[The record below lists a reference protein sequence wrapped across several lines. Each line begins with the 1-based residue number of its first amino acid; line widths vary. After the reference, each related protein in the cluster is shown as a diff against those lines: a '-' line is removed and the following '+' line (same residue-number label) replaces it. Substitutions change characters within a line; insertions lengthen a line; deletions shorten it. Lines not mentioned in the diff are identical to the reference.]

1 MSATVPS
8 ANRSGDLGQYIDQ
21 QLLRARQSLKT
32 TDVLTAAALLG
43 AAVVGYVLLFIVL
56 DQMIPGGLPSGL
68 RWALLIAWIG
78 GVLAWTWWSLILPAW
93 RALNRLYVARE
104 LERAEPGLKS
114 NLLNLVDLQQAG
126 RTVDPAVLRAIERQT
141 ATKLSTLDL
150 QQAID
155 HRPFIRSAYL
165 LVGLLAV
172 LAFYAMLSPKR
183 LGPTLLRMIPFA
195 DVQASTRTQILRV
208 DPGDTQ
214 TISGRPLEVLVDLAG
229 EMPKSATLLFTTDD
243 LQYRDEALELRP
255 ESEQGQ
261 RYRGMLPAE
270 AVRQSL
276 SYTIEAGDSRSRA
289 YRVTVHQ
296 PPSATVEQV
305 VITPPGYTKLE
316 PVTVT
321 GGAITAWEGSD
332 VALHGGVNREVA
344 RAKIELL
351 DEERKATGEELPLT
365 VVEGRKLTANWA
377 MKLRGDGSHAPNYR
391 LQVETEQGETDPAP
405 TVYPLTIRAD
415 KPPEVALLDPTEPQ
429 VVPANA
435 VIPLMIAARD
445 VDFSLTSVQIRVEK
459 SGETIYL
466 ENLFTGEQ
474 REFSKQHDFALE
486 RLGLKAGDQIQLWVE
501 AVDNRQPRA
510 NRTNSPRL
518 AITVQEPV
526 SRQEAGEQLASAKAE
541 QQKRL
546 DEARQEQN
554 ETGEERPPMDAGM
567 PEFPPPANAGEET
580 TPTENP
586 AEKPEEAPEGTSE
599 KEGKNGETGDNQDAG
614 ANAKDGNPKDVGTEG
629 DKGERPLSP
638 AGEDDADV
646 LKFLNE
652 QLNPEKEPPASPDR
666 PSPSEPGAEG
676 NKPKG
681 DSEKNPSSPGA
692 DDMPSPMPS
701 DMPEGDKPP
710 SDKPKDGTTKP
721 MPGEPSETPNSK
733 PNDST
738 AKPPAERPMPSEEP
752 SGDMPPMPGEKDDT
766 PPAPSKDN
774 QRPGDKTPEQN
785 PGKTPEPGPG
795 KTPEPGAGKKPMP
808 EPGDM
813 PPGEKPDGSPDGMPQ
828 ADKPNIPSEPGAKPD
843 PNANG
848 GKPDDATKP
857 DGMNGTGEKGMGT
870 KGSQAQDPNSK
881 SPEQPGAEGEK
892 TPAGPKEDGTD
903 PKPGSNSDKPGT
915 PDGRKPPMSDQPQA
929 KGKQPPQEGSEP
941 TGTTTSRREAMDDQK
956 PTENPTDKGSNKS
969 KPSERPNSE
978 APSGADE
985 ANPREGKA
993 NQKSRKPD
1001 SGETGRSQSASE
1013 GETGSQ
1019 ERGPGDDAGKG
1030 SMKSSD
1036 KKTGSETKGSEDSG
1050 KDGTGQPNEGDKGAD
1065 KDQDKPSSNSED
1077 PSAKSEGGGKGEEGQ
1092 GGGMPKDRSAPK
1104 PGDDGK
1110 KGSSEGEGS
1119 EKGQGGKDGGAKG
1132 EGGKPMPGEAGGDS
1146 PSNEPA
1152 KGEGTSGGTQS
1163 AAPKSGG
1170 QPGASSSGNG
1180 SGAGPAIA
1188 EEARLEHNREAAN
1201 LVLKK
1206 LQDQLERGEVDQSL
1220 LDKLGWTADDMRKF
1234 AERLRNQLDEPLEE
1248 TPIDAARRLQFEE
1261 MLKRLDL
1268 DRRSS
1273 VRRSEEGPSRNVR
1286 QIESR
1291 RLPVPGAYRDQY
1303 EAFSRELSRQAPPA
1317 K

>member
-21 QLLRARQSLKT
+21 QLSRARQSLKT
-32 TDVLTAAALLG
+32 TDVLTAGALLG
-43 AAVVGYVLLFIVL
+43 AAIVGYVLLFIVL

-78 GVLAWTWWSLILPAW
+78 GVLAWTWWTLVLPAW

-126 RTVDPAVLRAIERQT
+126 RAVDPAVLRAIERQ
-141 ATKLSTLDL
+141 AAVKLSTLDL

-276 SYTIEAGDSRSRA
+276 SYTIEAGDSRSRV

-296 PPSATVEQV
+296 PPSATIEQV
-305 VITPPGYTKLE
+305 VITPPAYTKLE

-365 VVEGRKLTANWA
+365 VAEGRKLNANWA

-445 VDFSLTSVQIRVEK
+445 VDFALTSVQIRVEK

-486 RLGLKAGDQIQLWVE
+486 RLGLKAGDQIHLWIE

-526 SRQEAGEQLASAKAE
+526 SRQEAREQLASAKAE

-554 ETGEERPPMDAGM
+554 EPGEERAPMDAGM
-567 PEFPPPANAGEET
+567 PESPPPANAGDDT
-580 TPTENP
+580 TPTESP
-586 AEKPEEAPEGTSE
+586 AEKPDEAPEGTGE
-599 KEGKNGETGDNQDAG
+599 KEGKNGDPGASKDPG
-614 ANAKDGNPKDVGTEG
+614 ANGKDGNRNDGGMEG

-652 QLNPEKEPPASPDR
+652 QLNPEKEPTSSPDR
-666 PSPSEPGAEG
+666 PSSSEPGAEG
-676 NKPKG
+676 TKPKG
-681 DSEKNPSSPGA
+681 DDEKNSSPSGS
-692 DDMPSPMPS
+692 DDMPA
-701 DMPEGDKPP
+701 DKPEGDKPQG
-710 SDKPKDGTTKP
+710 DKTEDGKTSP
-721 MPGEPSETPNSK
+721 MPGERSDSPKSK

-752 SGDMPPMPGEKDDT
+752 TGDKPPMPGEKGDT
-766 PPAPSKDN
+766 PPAPPKDE
-774 QRPGDKTPEQN
+774 QRPGE
-785 PGKTPEPGPG
+785 KTPEPNAG

-808 EPGDM
+808 ESGDM
-813 PPGEKPDGSPDGMPQ
+813 PPGQKPEGTPDGMPQ
-828 ADKPNIPSEPGAKPD
+828 ADKPNSPPEPGAKPD
-843 PNANG
+843 ANANG

-857 DGMNGTGEKGMGT
+857 DGMTGTGEKGMGA
-870 KGSQAQDPNSK
+870 KGNPSDDPNAK
-881 SPEQPGAEGEK
+881 SSEQPGADGEK
-892 TPAGPKEDGTD
+892 TPAGPKENGTD
-903 PKPGSNSDKPGT
+903 PMPGSKADKPGT
-915 PDGRKPPMSDQPQA
+915 PDGRKPPMNDQPPA
-929 KGKQPPQEGSEP
+929 KSQQPPQDGAEP
-941 TGTTTSRREAMDDQK
+941 TGTKTSRQESMDDQK

-985 ANPREGKA
+985 ANPGEGKA
-993 NQKSRKPD
+993 NQKSRKPN

-1019 ERGPGDDAGKG
+1019 ERGPGDDSGKG
-1030 SMKSSD
+1030 SMKSSNE
-1036 KKTGSETKGSEDSG
+1036 KTGSESKGGKDAS
-1050 KDGTGQPNEGDKGAD
+1050 KDGTGEPSTNTEKGAD
-1065 KDQDKPSSNSED
+1065 KGSDKPSSNSD
-1077 PSAKSEGGGKGEEGQ
+1077 DSPGKSEDGAKGEEGK
-1092 GGGMPKDRSAPK
+1092 GGGKPKDGSASK
-1104 PGDDGK
+1104 PADGGK
-1110 KGSSEGEGS
+1110 KGDADGEGG
-1119 EKGQGGKDGGAKG
+1119 EKG
-1132 EGGKPMPGEAGGDS
+1132 EGGKEGGAKGNGGKLMPGEAGGDS
-1146 PSNEPA
+1146 PANEPA

-1170 QPGASSSGNG
+1170 QPGASSSGSG
-1180 SGAGPAIA
+1180 TGAGPAVP

-1234 AERLRNQLDEPLEE
+1234 AERLRSQLNEPLEE
-1248 TPIDAARRLQFEE
+1248 TPIDAARRVQFEE